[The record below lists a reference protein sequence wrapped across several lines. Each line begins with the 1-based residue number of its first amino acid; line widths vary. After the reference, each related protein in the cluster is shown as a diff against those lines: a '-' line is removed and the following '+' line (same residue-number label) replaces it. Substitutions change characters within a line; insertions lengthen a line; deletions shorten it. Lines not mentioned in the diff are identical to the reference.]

1 MKNKILLVLTMLLCI
16 GYANA
21 QVSIK
26 QVGGWFESAYLTWEH
41 YTGADMYNVYV
52 KEASSS
58 TWTQLDKEL
67 IRNYGYYGRADMVGL
82 AAGSYQFKIEATNGG
97 TVIAGSE
104 ATSQSVTVKNYDR
117 AGFAHLD
124 GVAVGAYNNDGTLK
138 SNARVLYIDNTN
150 VDNVTLP
157 VLNGKTETTLTGLGE
172 ILKGYEKGLE
182 TRPLAVRFVG
192 DINMT
197 SSQLY
202 GDADA
207 MQLKGKANNIAMQV
221 TFEGIGNDAYLS
233 DWGLVLVKCN
243 NVEVRNLGIMLFNDD
258 GISLKESVK
267 VWVHNCD
274 IFYGKAG
281 SAADQNKGDG
291 SLDVKDDS
299 QYCTYSYIHFW
310 DAGKMALCGMK
321 SESGPNYM
329 SYHHNWFDHSDSR
342 HPRVRRMTVHVYNNY
357 YDGVSKYGVGAT
369 TGSSIFVES
378 NYFRNTNRPMMSS
391 KQGTDA
397 TGDGTFSGE
406 TGGII
411 KSYGNL
417 FVECS
422 NNFSY
427 ITANSVEGS
436 GATAVSAT
444 SFDAYHATSRD
455 EQVPSSY
462 TTLSGGT
469 SYDNFDT
476 NSSLMYTYTPD
487 EAIDVPAKVKAQ
499 AGRMQGGDFTWLG
512 FDNAA
517 EDHNYEIITGLMS
530 AVTGYK
536 TTLVEIGAFTKTTS
550 APATYTVTYYADV
563 EGTQVYEVMN
573 NQTAVVYPQGTPTKE
588 GYTFTGWSAF
598 QGSRLASNVEIYPTF
613 TDGKNSSGGTTTGGE
628 STTVVNKWVF
638 TSWSSETQTAVTN
651 DAEWVKNSDG
661 TNRYD
666 RTFSTAT
673 DLGFAETEGITF
685 QGKVRISWDTSKGQY
700 LQGTFTMNVPVK
712 AGQIIT
718 VNFANTGSSNGTRD
732 LLIDGNVVA
741 SSSNTSATN
750 GTYTVPEGKDYVT
763 VAGSA
768 GLNYFG
774 ITVSEVSGEE
784 GGKETPTFA
793 FSATSATAD
802 LAAANNTY
810 PTLSNTSD
818 GAVTYVSTNTN
829 VATIDQDGVITLVAL
844 GVTTIRATVAETDNY
859 KSATA
864 QYQLTVTDSSIPT
877 YTVTF
882 MVEDEVYEVMENQTV
897 VVYPANNPT
906 LSGYTFAGW
915 DVAAGTVLTTD
926 LTVNAKWNAI
936 PTYTVT
942 FMVDDEEYEV
952 MENQTVVVYPATN
965 PSKDGYIFTGW
976 DVAAG
981 TVLTSD
987 LTVNGSFELAV
998 AETITLKAGAFPEG
1012 YTVDGAT
1019 SGSAYTY
1026 SDLTKA
1032 SETFTLDDGDH
1043 TITLPTGM
1051 KATKVVFY
1059 GCSQNNAA
1067 KSGLTSFNGESQSVE
1082 FVGRKSSEY
1091 TTVTFDNVDITGE
1104 IAFSLGYNSAVKIY
1118 IDVEPYDTAIKTTEM
1133 DGNGMNYDGRNIT
1146 ANGAITVYNLQGYI
1160 VMTGNHQVDVT
1171 SLTQGIYIVHS
1182 GNNAMKIVR

>member
-1 MKNKILLVLTMLLCI
+1 MKNKILLTLTMLLCI

-26 QVGGWFESAYLTWEH
+26 QVGGWFESAYLTWEQ

-157 VLNGKTETTLTGLGE
+157 VLNGKTETSLTGLGE

-281 SAADQNKGDG
+281 SAADQDKGDG

-476 NSSLMYTYTPD
+476 NSSLMYSYTPD

-517 EDHNYEIITGLMS
+517 EDHNYEIVSGLMS

-536 TTLVEIGAFTKTTS
+536 TTLVEIGTFTKTTS

-573 NQTAVVYPQGTPTKE
+573 NQTSVVYPDGTPTKE

-673 DLGFAETEGITF
+673 DLGFAETEGLTF

-784 GGKETPTFA
+784 GGKDTPTFA

-952 MENQTVVVYPATN
+952 MENQTVVVYPATT

-981 TVLTSD
+981 TVLTDD
-987 LTVNGSFELAV
+987 LTVYGRFEEAV
-998 AETITLKAGAFPEG
+998 AETIILKAGAFPEG

-1032 SETFTLDDGDH
+1032 SETFTLDEGDH
-1043 TITLPTGM
+1043 TITLPSGM

-1118 IDVEPYDTAIKTTEM
+1118 IDVEPYDTAIKATEM

>member
-21 QVSIK
+21 QVNIK

-157 VLNGKTETTLTGLGE
+157 VLNGKTETSLTGLGE

-281 SAADQNKGDG
+281 SAADQDKGDG

-378 NYFRNTNRPMMSS
+378 NYYRNTNRPMMSS

-573 NQTAVVYPQGTPTKE
+573 NQTAVVYPDGTPTKE

-651 DAEWVKNSDG
+651 DAEWVKNTDG

-750 GTYTVPEGKDYVT
+750 GTYTVPEGKNYVT

-897 VVYPANNPT
+897 VVYPANNPI

-981 TVLTSD
+981 TVLTDD
-987 LTVNGSFELAV
+987 LTVYGRFEEAV

-1032 SETFTLDDGDH
+1032 SETFTLDEGDH

-1118 IDVEPYDTAIKTTEM
+1118 IDVEPYDTAIKATEM
-1133 DGNGMNYDGRNIT
+1133 DGNEMNYDGRNIT

>member
-1 MKNKILLVLTMLLCI
+1 MKNKILLTLTMLLCI

-26 QVGGWFESAYLTWEH
+26 QVGGWFESAYLTWEQ

-157 VLNGKTETTLTGLGE
+157 VLNGKTETSLTGLGE

-281 SAADQNKGDG
+281 SAADQDKGDG

-422 NNFSY
+422 SNFSY

-517 EDHNYEIITGLMS
+517 EDHNYEIVSGLMS

-638 TSWSSETQTAVTN
+638 TSWSSETQTAVAN
-651 DAEWVKNSDG
+651 DAEWVKNTDG

-750 GTYTVPEGKDYVT
+750 GTYTVPKGKDYVT

-844 GVTTIRATVAETDNY
+844 GVTTIRATVAETGNY

-906 LSGYTFAGW
+906 LSGYTFTGW

-952 MENQTVVVYPATN
+952 MENQTVVVYPATT

-981 TVLTSD
+981 TVLTDD
-987 LTVNGSFELAV
+987 LTVYGRFEEAV
-998 AETITLKAGAFPEG
+998 AETIILKAGAFPEG

-1032 SETFTLDDGDH
+1032 SETFTLDEGDH

-1118 IDVEPYDTAIKTTEM
+1118 IDVEPYDTAIKATEM
-1133 DGNGMNYDGRNIT
+1133 DGNEMNYDGRNIT

>member
-1 MKNKILLVLTMLLCI
+1 MKNKILLTLTMLLCI

-157 VLNGKTETTLTGLGE
+157 VLNGKTETSLTGLGE

-281 SAADQNKGDG
+281 SAADQDKGDG

-342 HPRVRRMTVHVYNNY
+342 HPRVRRMSVHVYNNY

-378 NYFRNTNRPMMSS
+378 NYYRNTNRPMMSS

-517 EDHNYEIITGLMS
+517 EDHNYEIVSGLMS

-536 TTLVEIGAFTKTTS
+536 TTLVEIGTFTKTTS

-651 DAEWVKNSDG
+651 DAEWVKNTDG

-673 DLGFAETEGITF
+673 DLGFAETEGLTF

-981 TVLTSD
+981 TVLTDD
-987 LTVNGSFELAV
+987 LTVYGRFEEAV
-998 AETITLKAGAFPEG
+998 AETIILKAGAFPEG
-1012 YTVDGAT
+1012 YAVDGAT

-1032 SETFTLDDGDH
+1032 SETFTLDEGDH

-1091 TTVTFDNVDITGE
+1091 TTVTFDNVDITDE

-1118 IDVEPYDTAIKTTEM
+1118 IDVEPYDTAIKATEM
-1133 DGNGMNYDGRNIT
+1133 DGNEMNYDGRNIT

>member
-1 MKNKILLVLTMLLCI
+1 MKNKVLLVLTMLLCI

-41 YTGADMYNVYV
+41 YTGAEMYNVYV

-58 TWTQLDKEL
+58 TWAQLDKEL

-82 AAGSYQFKIEATNGG
+82 AAGSYQFKIEATKGG

-281 SAADQNKGDG
+281 SAADQDKGDG

-378 NYFRNTNRPMMSS
+378 NYYRNTNRPMMSS

-422 NNFSY
+422 SNFSY

-487 EAIDVPAKVKAQ
+487 EAINVPAKVKAQ

-563 EGTQVYEVMN
+563 EGTQIYEVMN

-638 TSWSSETQTAVTN
+638 TSWSSETQTAVAN
-651 DAEWVKNSDG
+651 DAEWVKNTDG

-829 VATIDQDGVITLVAL
+829 VATIDQDGVVTLVAL

-906 LSGYTFAGW
+906 LSGYTFTGW
-915 DVAAGTVLTTD
+915 DVAAGTALTGD
-926 LTVNAKWNAI
+926 LTVNATWEAI

-952 MENQTVVVYPATN
+952 MENQTVVVYPAAT

-1026 SDLTKA
+1026 SDATIAAEL
-1032 SETFTLDDGDH
+1032 FTLADGDH
-1043 TITLPTGM
+1043 SITIPDGM

-1059 GCSQNNAA
+1059 ACVQNNAA

-1082 FVGRKSSEY
+1082 FVGRKSSEF
-1091 TTVTFDNVDITGE
+1091 TTVTFDEIEITGE
-1104 IAFSLGYNSAVKIY
+1104 ITFTLGYKSAVKIN

-1133 DGNGMNYDGRNIT
+1133 DANGINYDGRNIT

-1171 SLTQGIYIVHS
+1171 SLAQGIYIVHS